1 MSRKRL
7 GRLQRVAT
15 IIPLALLSAA
25 WTVSVAGIGSV
36 AAPSAAQEG
45 PGRVTD
51 GTSVPEE
58 SIEDPA
64 SISEPSQIEGLNGG
78 NEAGIVSA
86 SSTNAIPAAA
96 LAAYQRA
103 ETVINSADESCN
115 LTWQLIA
122 ALGRVESNHGRFGGN
137 VLNNDGVATPG
148 IYGIPLN
155 GQNKTKAI
163 PDTDA
168 GVYDKDTE
176 WDRAVGP
183 MQFIP
188 STWQVVGVD
197 ADDDA
202 ARNPQDIDDASLAA
216 AVYLCS
222 GDGDLSTV
230 AGQRAAVYRYN
241 HSQAYVDLV
250 LKIMDAYLEGDFTSV
265 PNNSTAAGY
274 VVPEPPKFNTGAK
287 TNKNNIAGPRTNK
300 GNTIPGST
308 GGGSGTGT
316 GTPGTAP
323 GTGGG
328 SGGGDKGS
336 AGDDKPGVP
345 GIPKDNPISKG
356 VEKGAEAVEEVVKG
370 VDEGVGGVTSNLI
383 SGVLGLL
390 GKQEA
395 RTACQAAYPKLS
407 QSLQL
412 LNCLVSY
419 GLQKK

>member
-25 WTVSVAGIGSV
+25 WTASVAGIGGVGSPV
-36 AAPSAAQEG
+36 QAAET
-45 PGRVTD
+45 PGQVTD

-64 SISEPSQIEGLNGG
+64 SLSDPSAVEGLEDG

-86 SSTNAIPAAA
+86 ASTNAIPAAA

-115 LTWQLIA
+115 ITWQLIA
-122 ALGRVESNHGRFGGN
+122 AIGRVESNHGRFGGN
-137 VLNNDGVATPG
+137 VLDNDGVATPG
-148 IYGIPLN
+148 IYGPALN
-155 GQNKTKAI
+155 GQGNVKAI
-163 PDTDA
+163 SDSDA
-168 GVYDKDTE
+168 GVYDNDTE

-202 ARNPQDIDDASLAA
+202 ARNPQDIDDAALAA

-230 AGQRAAVYRYN
+230 VGQRAAVYRYN

-250 LKIMDAYLEGDFTSV
+250 LKIMNAYLEGDFTSV

-274 VVPEPPKFNTGAK
+274 VVPEPPSYDVRG
-287 TNKNNIAGPRTNK
+287 
-300 GNTIPGST
+300 PGSIKKGKGSKGTTT
-308 GGGSGTGT
+308 GSPTPPPTTGT
-316 GTPGTAP
+316 DG

-328 SGGGDKGS
+328 TGGGGTGGGGGGTGGGGGGTGGTPS
-336 AGDDKPGVP
+336 
-345 GIPKDNPISKG
+345 IPKTNTPLDPVI
-356 VEKGAEAVEEVVKG
+356 EG
-370 VDEGVGGVTSNLI
+370 VDEGVGAVTSNLI

-390 GKQEA
+390 AKDDAQA
-395 RTACQAAYPKLS
+395 ACQSAYPKLT

-412 LNCLVSY
+412 VNCLLSY
-419 GLQKK
+419 GLKTP

>member
-25 WTVSVAGIGSV
+25 WTASVAGIGGIGSPV
-36 AAPSAAQEG
+36 QAAET
-45 PGRVTD
+45 PGQVTD

-64 SISEPSQIEGLNGG
+64 SLSDPAAVEGLEDG

-86 SSTNAIPAAA
+86 ASTNAIPAAA

-115 LTWQLIA
+115 ITWQLIGA
-122 ALGRVESNHGRFGGN
+122 IGRVESNHGRFGGN
-137 VLNNDGVATPG
+137 VLDNDGVATPG
-148 IYGIPLN
+148 IYGPALD
-155 GQNKTKAI
+155 GQNNTKAI
-163 PDTDA
+163 SDSDA
-168 GVYDKDTE
+168 GVYDNDSQ

-202 ARNPQDIDDASLAA
+202 ARNPQDIDDAALAA

-230 AGQRAAVYRYN
+230 VGQRAAVYRYN

-250 LKIMDAYLEGDFTSV
+250 LKIMNAYLEGDFTSV

-274 VVPEPPKFNTGAK
+274 VVPEPPSFDVRGPGKFKSGKGAK
-287 TNKNNIAGPRTNK
+287 NTTTGSPSADPTVPTPPVEAGNGSGSGS
-300 GNTIPGST
+300 GNGGT
-308 GGGSGTGT
+308 GGGK
-316 GTPGTAP
+316 
-323 GTGGG
+323 GG
-328 SGGGDKGS
+328 SGGGTPAPNLPALPAPLDT
-336 AGDDKPGVP
+336 
-345 GIPKDNPISKG
+345 
-356 VEKGAEAVEEVVKG
+356 
-370 VDEGVGGVTSNLI
+370 VDEGVGAVTSNLI

-390 GKQEA
+390 TSQQA
-395 RTACQAAYPKLS
+395 ASACQAEFPKLT
-407 QSLQL
+407 QSVQL
-412 LNCLVSY
+412 LNCLLSY
-419 GLQKK
+419 GLKP

>member
-25 WTVSVAGIGSV
+25 WTASVAGIGGIGSPV
-36 AAPSAAQEG
+36 QAAET
-45 PGRVTD
+45 PGQVTD

-64 SISEPSQIEGLNGG
+64 SLSDPASIEGLEDG

-86 SSTNAIPAAA
+86 ASTNAIPAAA

-115 LTWQLIA
+115 ITWQLIA
-122 ALGRVESNHGRFGGN
+122 AIGRVESNHGRHGGN
-137 VLNNDGVATPG
+137 VLDNDGVATPG
-148 IYGIPLN
+148 IYGPALD
-155 GQNKTKAI
+155 GQASTKAI
-163 PDTDA
+163 SDTDA
-168 GVYDKDTE
+168 GVYDNDTQ

-202 ARNPQDIDDASLAA
+202 ARNPQDIDDAALAA

-230 AGQRAAVYRYN
+230 VGQRAAVYRYN

-250 LKIMDAYLEGDFTSV
+250 LKIMNAYLAGDFTSV

-274 VVPEPPKFNTGAK
+274 VVPEPPSFDVRGPGKFKSGKGAK
-287 TNKNNIAGPRTNK
+287 
-300 GNTIPGST
+300 
-308 GGGSGTGT
+308 GTST
-316 GTPGTAP
+316 GTPSADPTVPAP
-323 GTGGG
+323 PVDNGGNGGTGGG
-328 SGGGDKGS
+328 NGGGTGGGTGGGKTPS
-336 AGDDKPGVP
+336 APALPPLPAPLDTVDD
-345 GIPKDNPISKG
+345 
-356 VEKGAEAVEEVVKG
+356 
-370 VDEGVGGVTSNLI
+370 GVGAVTSNLI

-390 GKQEA
+390 TSQ
-395 RTACQAAYPKLS
+395 QAATQCRDEFPKLT
-407 QSLQL
+407 QSVQL
-412 LNCLVSY
+412 LNCLLSY
-419 GLQKK
+419 GLKP

>member
-25 WTVSVAGIGSV
+25 WTASVAGIGSV
-36 AAPSAAQEG
+36 AAPVIAAEG
-45 PGRVTD
+45 PGQVTD

-64 SISEPSQIEGLNGG
+64 SFSDPANVEGLNGG
-78 NEAGIVSA
+78 NEAGIISA
-86 SSTNAIPAAA
+86 ASTNAIPAAA

-115 LTWQLIA
+115 ITWQLIA
-122 ALGRVESNHGRFGGN
+122 AIGRVESNHGRFGGN
-137 VLNNDGVATPG
+137 VLNDDGVATPG
-148 IYGIPLN
+148 IYGLPLN
-155 GQNKTKAI
+155 GTKNTQAI
-163 PDTDA
+163 SDTDA
-168 GVYDKDTE
+168 GVYDNDAK

-202 ARNPQDIDDASLAA
+202 ARNPQDIDDAALAA

-230 AGQRAAVYRYN
+230 VGQRASVYRYN

-250 LKIMDAYLEGDFTSV
+250 LKIMNAYLEGDFTSV

-274 VVPEPPKFNTGAK
+274 VVPEPPSFNSGHK
-287 TNKNNIAGPRTNK
+287 K
-300 GNTIPGST
+300 GSKGGSSST
-308 GGGSGTGT
+308 GGSSTG
-316 GTPGTAP
+316 
-323 GTGGG
+323 GTGGTG
-328 SGGGDKGS
+328 QTPGGET
-336 AGDDKPGVP
+336 PGGETP
-345 GIPKDNPISKG
+345 GGETPGGETPGGTPTIPKTNTPLDPVI
-356 VEKGAEAVEEVVKG
+356 ET
-370 VDEGVGGVTSNLI
+370 VDDGVGAVTSNLI
-383 SGVLGLL
+383 SGLL
-390 GKQEA
+390 GPLVKAEA
-395 RTACQAAYPKLS
+395 GPACKAAYPKLT
-407 QSLQL
+407 QTVQL
-412 LNCLVSY
+412 LNCLLSY
-419 GLQKK
+419 GLAAP

>member
-25 WTVSVAGIGSV
+25 WTASVAGIGGVGSPV
-36 AAPSAAQEG
+36 QAAET
-45 PGRVTD
+45 PGQVTD

-64 SISEPSQIEGLNGG
+64 SLSDPSAVEGLEDG

-86 SSTNAIPAAA
+86 ASTNAIPAAA

-115 LTWQLIA
+115 ITWELIA
-122 ALGRVESNHGRFGGN
+122 AIGRVESNHGRHGGN
-137 VLNNDGVATPG
+137 VLDNDGVATPG
-148 IYGIPLN
+148 IYGPALD
-155 GQNKTKAI
+155 GQNNTKAI
-163 PDTDA
+163 SDTDA
-168 GVYDKDTE
+168 GVYDNDPQ

-202 ARNPQDIDDASLAA
+202 SRNPQDIDDAALAA

-230 AGQRAAVYRYN
+230 VGQRAAVYRYN

-250 LKIMDAYLEGDFTSV
+250 LKIMNAYLEGDFTSA
-265 PNNSTAAGY
+265 PNNATAAGY
-274 VVPEPPKFNTGAK
+274 VVPEPPSFDVRGPGDIKKSKGTKGK
-287 TNKNNIAGPRTNK
+287 TSGSPDAPSVPLPPTDPASDGGSNND
-300 GNTIPGST
+300 
-308 GGGSGTGT
+308 GGSG
-316 GTPGTAP
+316 
-323 GTGGG
+323 
-328 SGGGDKGS
+328 SGD
-336 AGDDKPGVP
+336 DDKPSK
-345 GIPKDNPISKG
+345 PKPTPPSLPKTNTPLDPLLSTVDEVISQTADTVTVVIDG
-356 VEKGAEAVEEVVKG
+356 VVK
-370 VDEGVGGVTSNLI
+370 VVACPLLPALCSN
-383 SGVLGLL
+383 
-390 GKQEA
+390 
-395 RTACQAAYPKLS
+395 TP
-407 QSLQL
+407 
-412 LNCLVSY
+412 
-419 GLQKK
+419 

>member
-25 WTVSVAGIGSV
+25 WTASVAGIGGIGSPV
-36 AAPSAAQEG
+36 QAADT
-45 PGRVTD
+45 PGQVTD

-64 SISEPSQIEGLNGG
+64 SLSDPASIEGLEDG

-86 SSTNAIPAAA
+86 ASTNAIPAAA

-115 LTWQLIA
+115 ITWQLIA
-122 ALGRVESNHGRFGGN
+122 AIGRVESNHGRHGGN
-137 VLNNDGVATPG
+137 VLDNDGVATPG
-148 IYGIPLN
+148 IYGPALD
-155 GQNKTKAI
+155 GQANTKAI
-163 PDTDA
+163 SDTDA
-168 GVYDKDTE
+168 GVYDNDTQ

-202 ARNPQDIDDASLAA
+202 ARNPQDIDDAALAA

-241 HSQAYVDLV
+241 HSDAYVDLV
-250 LKIMDAYLEGDFTSV
+250 LKIMNAYLEGDFTSV

-274 VVPEPPKFNTGAK
+274 VVPEPPSFDVSGPGKFK
-287 TNKNNIAGPRTNK
+287 SNK
-300 GNTIPGST
+300 GGKGTTTGTPSADPTLPAPPANAGNG
-308 GGGSGTGT
+308 GGGS
-316 GTPGTAP
+316 
-323 GTGGG
+323 
-328 SGGGDKGS
+328 
-336 AGDDKPGVP
+336 DDKPTQPKPNTPSAPSLPELP
-345 GIPKDNPISKG
+345 GPLND
-356 VEKGAEAVEEVVKG
+356 VDTGAGA
-370 VDEGVGGVTSNLI
+370 VTSNLI

-390 GKQEA
+390 TSQQA
-395 RTACQAAYPKLS
+395 ASACQAEYPKLT
-407 QSLQL
+407 QSVQL
-412 LNCLVSY
+412 LNCLLSY
-419 GLQKK
+419 GLKP